1 MTKGDETMREKEQ
14 KEQLYYDEEGI
25 AQVTE
30 QITDAYISGVIE
42 QEEEQ
47 KRR

>member
-1 MTKGDETMREKEQ
+1 MREKEQ
-14 KEQLYYDEEGI
+14 KEQLYYDENGVSE
-25 AQVTE
+25 VTE

-42 QEEEQ
+42 QDDEQ

>member
-1 MTKGDETMREKEQ
+1 MTKGDETMREKEK
-14 KEQLYYDEEGI
+14 KEQLYYDEEGV

>member
-1 MTKGDETMREKEQ
+1 MMKGDETMREKEK
-14 KEQLYYDEEGI
+14 KEQLYYDEGGV

-30 QITDAYISGVIE
+30 QITDAYSSGVIE
-42 QEEEQ
+42 QDDKQ